1 MKKQLTDLN
10 RGDHFTRGGEEY
22 IVLEHFDARHTLV
35 ITAGIVCEKAFDEE
49 NDNNFATSS
58 LRAWLNGEYLN
69 KIASVFG
76 REAIIFY
83 ELDLTS
89 DDGLHD
95 YGICDVDVGLL
106 TCDDYRKYRDILPPI
121 GKWWWTAT
129 PYSTP
134 SGCNENLVRNVSSV
148 GSLSHDIACDGGYGV
163 RPAFILKPEISVSD
177 EPEDEKQDGETIW
190 KDEAELYEAAVE
202 KFGEE
207 AQILM
212 AIEEMAEL
220 TKALLKFLRN
230 KNFGQG
236 DRLDTLKAI
245 SEERA
250 DAYIALHQLAVIFGE
265 NSDASGNGLR
275 ASLRAH
281 TPQASPSL

>member
-1 MKKQLTDLN
+1 MKKQLADLN
-10 RGDHFTRGGEEY
+10 RGDHFIRGGEEY
-22 IVLEHFDARHTLV
+22 IVLEHFDAQHTLV
-35 ITAGIVCEKAFDEE
+35 ITAGIVCEKAFDEG
-49 NDNNFATSS
+49 NNNNFATSS
-58 LRAWLNGEYLN
+58 LRAWLNGEYLD

-76 REAIIFY
+76 RENIIPR
-83 ELDLTS
+83 EIDLTS

-95 YGICDVDVGLL
+95 YGVCSVDVGLL
-106 TCDDYRKYRDILPPI
+106 TGDDYRKYRDNSPPI
-121 GKWWWTAT
+121 SKWWWTAT

-134 SGCNENLVRNVSSV
+134 SGCDENLVRFVDSD
-148 GSLSHDIACDGGYGV
+148 GSLGNHIAYNGSYGV
-163 RPAFILKPEISVSD
+163 RPAFILKSEISVSD

-220 TKALLKFLRN
+220 TKALLKFLRH

-236 DRLDTLKAI
+236 DRLDILKAI

-250 DAYIALHQLAVIFGE
+250 DVYVTLHQLAVIFGE
-265 NSDASGNGLR
+265 NSDAETGKLEHLARLIYGD
-275 ASLRAH
+275 
-281 TPQASPSL
+281 

>member
-35 ITAGIVCEKAFDEE
+35 ITAGIVCEKAFDEG
-49 NDNNFATSS
+49 NDNNFAKSS
-58 LRAWLNGEYLN
+58 LRAWLNGEYLD
-69 KIASVFG
+69 KIANVFG
-76 REAIIFY
+76 REAITTY

-95 YGICDVDVGLL
+95 YGVCDVDVGLL

-121 GKWWWTAT
+121 SKWWWTAT

-134 SGCNENLVRNVSSV
+134 SGCDGNLVRSV
-148 GSLSHDIACDGGYGV
+148 YSDGGLNYNNAYYGIVGV
-163 RPAFILKPEISVSD
+163 RPAFILKSEILVSD
-177 EPEDEKQDGETIW
+177 DPEDEKQDGETIW
-190 KDEAELYEAAVE
+190 KDETELYEAAVE

-236 DRLDTLKAI
+236 DRLDILKAI

-250 DAYIALHQLAVIFGE
+250 DVYITLHQLAVIFGE
-265 NSDASGNGLR
+265 NDAAETEKLEHLARLIYGD
-275 ASLRAH
+275 
-281 TPQASPSL
+281 